1 MDFASAEQVR
11 LSLPEEEFDEVK
23 EPFFCNMDESSLLAS
38 NGTVRVIGAASRLK
52 TEKIIKHCRRASI
65 TVLRTGA
72 AGGFSGPWIFLA
84 AGKQITC
91 RALRAIDDKSGV
103 PPNSKAYMTQSAY
116 MTDSV
121 CAEIAPQHAAGIWKM
136 PHICEHP
143 DCWVIVSLDGFGSH
157 VNVHKAQEAFFK
169 QKIMILKEEGDTSHM
184 NQAYVQSVAKN
195 DKAGMQMNLDLI
207 RPHKGVRLDQW
218 YLIRKQIVAL
228 KKIKASAW
236 IESFKKVNLHPRH
249 RVSFDVLLKK
259 IDTKLSSGE
268 FFALRTSLFD
278 AMPAVW
284 KNMSVED
291 RHAFVSVIDSFYKD
305 TT

>member
-1 MDFASAEQVR
+1 
-11 LSLPEEEFDEVK
+11 
-23 EPFFCNMDESSLLAS
+23 
-38 NGTVRVIGAASRLK
+38 
-52 TEKIIKHCRRASI
+52 
-65 TVLRTGA
+65 
-72 AGGFSGPWIFLA
+72 
-84 AGKQITC
+84 
-91 RALRAIDDKSGV
+91 
-103 PPNSKAYMTQSAY
+103 

-121 CAEIAPQHAAGIWKM
+121 YAEIAPQLAAGIPKM

-284 KNMSVED
+284 KNMSVKD
-291 RHAFVSVIDSFYKD
+291 RYAVVSVIDSFFKYTAVNGKPRIW
-305 TT
+305 TTSNVLRLVKYVPLGDVGKLRCCYLAAMRDPSVSVIDDNINSSRCHPKRAGADLCSPCAFSCNNNPIGNNDVQQ